1 MSLES
6 LGRYRILGELGR
18 GATGT
23 VYRAL
28 DPLIERAVAVKTLNP
43 DLPEDVLTEVRDR
56 FMREARSA
64 GRLSHPNLITIYDVG
79 VEGEVAFIAMELLE
93 GQSLQQM
100 LRQQGR
106 LSPATAAD
114 FAAQLADGLEHA
126 HRHGIV
132 HRDVKPANVMIS
144 PAGHAKLTDFGVAYI
159 PSSSITQTGTAVGS
173 PKYMSPEQVLGQAA
187 DPRSDIFSL
196 GVVLYEMLV
205 ESTPFE
211 RAGEQVMFELMRR
224 ITMEP
229 HRKITEL
236 DGAIPT
242 QFDAILERALA
253 KRPEQRYQSA
263 ADMREDLLRLT
274 DAQAAAGPR
283 YGREDDATMVLRRPR
298 ASNGPAD
305 GYGAMPD
312 HTSSLLLAELD
323 SFSRTFEDR
332 EQAYI
337 QAEVE
342 ARRRKKKEL
351 SRWADAQA
359 RLREEYERERAVDD
373 SRFVGAP
380 GARRRSAAIDV
391 LKKQAAMRVP
401 EPSRAPKPEDIE
413 RIDRNLRATFRYFAD
428 FAREANS
435 ARPVARHRYQ
445 LVYIGELPALTLREA
460 FADFRMRRMDDRE
473 VHDYVSLSC
482 RLRSERKATIEL
494 AGQDME
500 RFSRELETLQ
510 IESAR
515 KERRNIFGRVSR
527 AEFTLGVIP
536 CYVRVRADYD
546 ACEVSVEMRNIGRLG
561 RTRQRFALEEFTED
575 VIDELGQYLL
585 GLDRGFERRLEK
597 SSEARSGR

>member
-28 DPLIERAVAVKTLNP
+28 DPLIERSVAVKTLNP
-43 DLPEDVLTEVRDR
+43 SLPGDVLSEVRDR

-100 LRQQGR
+100 LRHRGR
-106 LSPATAAD
+106 LDPAKAAD

-126 HRHGIV
+126 HRHAIV

-205 ESTPFE
+205 HTTPFE

-229 HRKITEL
+229 HRKVTEL
-236 DGAIPT
+236 DGGIPA
-242 QFDAILERALA
+242 QFDVILGRALA
-253 KRPEQRYQSA
+253 KRPEERYQSA
-263 ADMREDLLRLT
+263 AEMREDLRRLP
-274 DAQAAAGPR
+274 ALHAGARPR
-283 YGREDDATMVLRRPR
+283 GGRDEEATMVLQRPQ
-298 ASNGPAD
+298 ASSAPPV
-305 GYGAMPD
+305 GYAAMPD
-312 HTSSLLLAELD
+312 HTSSRLLAELD

-337 QAEVE
+337 QAEVD
-342 ARRRKKKEL
+342 ARRRKKQEL
-351 SRWADAQA
+351 ARWAEAQA

-380 GARRRSAAIDV
+380 GARRRSDAIDV
-391 LKKQAAMRVP
+391 LKKRAAMRVP
-401 EPSRAPKPEDIE
+401 ERARAPKPEDIE

-428 FAREANS
+428 FARETNS
-435 ARPVARHRYQ
+435 AEPVARHRYQ
-445 LVYIGELPALTLREA
+445 LIYVGELPALTLSEA
-460 FADFRMRRMDDRE
+460 FADFRMRRMGDRE
-473 VHDYVSLSC
+473 FHDYVSLSC
-482 RLRSERKATIEL
+482 RLRSERKVTVEL
-494 AGQDME
+494 SGHDME
-500 RFSRELETLQ
+500 RFDRELEVLQ
-510 IESAR
+510 IETER

-527 AEFTLGVIP
+527 TEYTLGAIP

-546 ACEVSVEMRNIGRLG
+546 ACEVSVELRNVGKLG
-561 RTRQRFALEEFTED
+561 RRRQRFPLETFTED

-585 GLDRGFERRLEK
+585 GLDRCFESRLEK
-597 SSEARSGR
+597 V

>member
-43 DLPEDVLTEVRDR
+43 DLPEDVLSEVRHR

-106 LSPATAAD
+106 LSPARAAD

-126 HRHGIV
+126 HRHAIV

-236 DGAIPT
+236 DGAIPG

-253 KRPEQRYQSA
+253 KRPEERYQSA
-263 ADMREDLLRLT
+263 ADMRQDLLRLT
-274 DAQAAAGPR
+274 DGQAAADPR
-283 YGREDDATMVLRRPR
+283 YGREDDATIVLQRPH
-298 ASNGPAD
+298 ASSGPAF

-312 HTSSLLLAELD
+312 HTSSVLLAELD

-435 ARPVARHRYQ
+435 ARPVAQHRYQ

-460 FADFRMRRMDDRE
+460 FADFRMRRMGDRD

-482 RLRSERKATIEL
+482 RLRAERKARIEL

-500 RFSRELETLQ
+500 RFSRELEALQ

-585 GLDRGFERRLEK
+585 GLDRSFERRLEK
-597 SSEARSGR
+597 S